1 MTMIRHILVIS
12 YWTRQ
17 NIWGEYW
24 NDKLNATVILI
35 NFILSKRTIFIFD
48 INALYYRF
56 EMTLPGMKKPLKPIP
71 VFQQMPG
78 EKKKQ
83 FFRRMDNTVK
93 VCEVINNP
101 GFY

>member
-1 MTMIRHILVIS
+1 MAAIFCQKGQYLCSI
-12 YWTRQ
+12 
-17 NIWGEYW
+17 
-24 NDKLNATVILI
+24 LNAL
-35 NFILSKRTIFIFD
+35 F
-48 INALYYRF
+48 YRF

-93 VCEVINNP
+93 VCEGINMHNSDYRTEIKVCP
-101 GFY
+101 QQ